1 MRIVTYITDD
11 DYARIA
17 DSVRDYE
24 TDKHTQGDGPDAEPV
39 EVISPAAWFADCADY
54 VIPDTEEGC
63 EELRLDLIGVL
74 EAEEGSA
81 LLALAALG
89 MCIRDAFL
97 NNGMTVNHLRK
108 PK

>member
-1 MRIVTYITDD
+1 MNNVTYITDD
-11 DYARIA
+11 DYARVA
-17 DSVRDYE
+17 DKARDYE

-39 EVISPAAWFADCADY
+39 EVITPKAWFADCADY
-54 VIPDTEEGC
+54 VLPDTEEGC
-63 EELRLDLIGVL
+63 EELRLDLIDVL

-89 MCIRDAFL
+89 MVIRDAFL
-97 NNGMTVNHLRK
+97 NNGMTVDHLRK